1 MAQQEDGWPLG
12 LLQPMNARVIGLGRN
27 HDRNGSISFS
37 TLITGSPP
45 SSSTDSTSDLD
56 SQSTGSFFRDRSITL
71 GSLMGVS
78 SILELSRRSMRGR
91 PSENQREKKNC
102 KSKPWL
108 FSLCS
113 KLNTDA
119 VSMSNGTPSL
129 GHFLESERRA
139 ATTYR
144 RNPGPLSYRPDDFS
158 QDPNTLFV
166 SGHVVPAQ
174 SSSWLDSHGEKRSK
188 SDLFENGNGYG
199 APLLLSCLCGQ
210 LIE

>member
-1 MAQQEDGWPLG
+1 MDLRQVFFPLK
-12 LLQPMNARVIGLGRN
+12 LL
-27 HDRNGSISFS
+27 HFS
-37 TLITGSPP
+37 CHFFPINVFHV
-45 SSSTDSTSDLD
+45 DLF
-56 SQSTGSFFRDRSITL
+56 QSTGSFFRDRSITL

-91 PSENQREKKNC
+91 PSENPRGKKNC

-119 VSMSNGTPSL
+119 VSMSNNGTPSL

-144 RNPGPLSYRPDDFS
+144 RNPGPLAYGPDDFS
-158 QDPNTLFV
+158 Q
-166 SGHVVPAQ
+166 
-174 SSSWLDSHGEKRSK
+174 
-188 SDLFENGNGYG
+188 GN
-199 APLLLSCLCGQ
+199 ALQTDVICAHTFACW
-210 LIE
+210 

>member
-1 MAQQEDGWPLG
+1 MFH
-12 LLQPMNARVIGLGRN
+12 V
-27 HDRNGSISFS
+27 
-37 TLITGSPP
+37 
-45 SSSTDSTSDLD
+45 DLF
-56 SQSTGSFFRDRSITL
+56 QSTGSFFHDRSITL

-91 PSENQREKKNC
+91 PSENLRGKKNC

-139 ATTYR
+139 ATTCR
-144 RNPGPLSYRPDDFS
+144 RNPGPVTYGTDDFS
-158 QDPNTLFV
+158 QGNALQKDAICEQKLHSECCGLFA
-166 SGHVVPAQ
+166 HTFACWQ
-174 SSSWLDSHGEKRSK
+174 SK
-188 SDLFENGNGYG
+188 SL
-199 APLLLSCLCGQ
+199 
-210 LIE
+210 